1 MFKLILL
8 LQMKCRYM
16 QQGAETVHAANPDV
30 LVILSGLSYDIDL
43 SFLANRSV
51 NLSFTN
57 KLVFETH
64 RYRFSNTATWAD
76 HSANEACR
84 IVQDDMMSKSGF
96 LLDKG
101 FPLFVSEFGIDE
113 SANDATDESFLN
125 CFLSY
130 AAEHDFDWAI
140 WALTGSY
147 YIIQGKTNTE
157 ETYGLLNF
165 DWSHVRNPRLL
176 QRISTIQSPFKG
188 MIRFCFP
195 CFF

>member
-1 MFKLILL
+1 MP
-8 LQMKCRYM
+8 R
-16 QQGAETVHAANPDV
+16 GAETVHAANPDV

-96 LLDKG
+96 LLD
-101 FPLFVSEFGIDE
+101 
-113 SANDATDESFLN
+113 
-125 CFLSY
+125 
-130 AAEHDFDWAI
+130 
-140 WALTGSY
+140 
-147 YIIQGKTNTE
+147 
-157 ETYGLLNF
+157 
-165 DWSHVRNPRLL
+165 
-176 QRISTIQSPFKG
+176 
-188 MIRFCFP
+188 
-195 CFF
+195 